1 MTFLK
6 EKDIIKFNEEQKELR
21 ENLPNLYQAMLQ
33 AVNGDDYYLQ
43 LHIVPK
49 KHFYTVKGKRKAN
62 DYMTFHE
69 PKLKALIHKLHA
81 KYCDNK
87 ASVISGR
94 YGSTKLGVITSQQVF
109 EKEEVTMMLI
119 NYLTW
124 FPSKII
130 EIYEDEF
137 IKVPSVED
145 FKGENDEHS
154 NNKLLNYITNFFE
167 MQVVVPTLN
176 KNKNVKRRMI
186 NGQTYYVKENDL
198 EITSFEDLKTPFKNN
213 NTNDDEPQD
222 ITEILDARDRV
233 HTYYKTESQEFI
245 VNNYRDV
252 LTKNQNEKL
261 DLLIHAVKSGM
272 VHIDDL
278 FKDALELNKEAVGR
292 ILFVDKEN
300 NYRQPAVTN
309 LLNSMRRR
317 MDKAKAKKGIK
328 YQLIRSDYAKFPSL
342 PAKDNKKY
350 KENQIEAKYIIKEY
364 RINDLYEEVKFYKD
378 EQVISKSE
386 IERLRNHE
394 ITVDELFQKY
404 MIDIDVAKQKD
415 GAVSAYKPIESDL
428 HTNDELYILTEDEIN
443 KLFHSHCKMILD
455 GIRSGSIKFVDDN
468 GMKRATTDKLNP
480 ITIEEFNILVN
491 RPLVL
496 MDSKN
501 KEIEIISNN
510 LNMSYFNVS
519 AHYAKVSKCFVIDK
533 KSKYKYIDASVFSK
547 LKQSC

>member
-6 EKDIIKFNEEQKELR
+6 EKDIIRYNEEQKELR
-21 ENLPNLYQAMLQ
+21 NDLPNLYNAMLQ
-33 AVNGDDYYLQ
+33 AVNGDDYNLQ

-49 KHFYTVKGKRKAN
+49 KRFIQVKGKRKAN

-69 PKLKALIHKLHA
+69 PKLRSLIHKLHS

-87 ASVISGR
+87 ASVSSER
-94 YGSTKLGVITSQQVF
+94 YGRTKLGVISSQKVF
-109 EKEEVTMMLI
+109 DKEEVTMMLI

-124 FPSKII
+124 FPFQMI

-167 MQVVVPTLN
+167 MQVVLPRLN
-176 KNKNVKRRMI
+176 KDKNVKRRMI
-186 NGQTYYVKENDL
+186 DGQTYYVKENDL
-198 EITSFEDLKTPFKNN
+198 DVVSFEDLKTPFKKSDD
-213 NTNDDEPQD
+213 TNDDEPQD
-222 ITEILDARDRV
+222 FTEILDARDRV

-261 DLLIHAVKSGM
+261 DTLINAVKSGM
-272 VHIDDL
+272 VHIDTL
-278 FKDALELNKEAVGR
+278 FKDALVLNKEAVGR
-292 ILFVDKEN
+292 ILFTDKEN

-309 LLNSMRRR
+309 LLNSMRKR
-317 MDKAKAKKGIK
+317 MDKAKAKHGIK
-328 YQLIRSDYAKFPSL
+328 YQLIRSDYAKFPLL

-364 RINDLYEEVKFYKD
+364 KINDLYEEVKFYKD
-378 EQVISKSE
+378 EQVIPASE
-386 IERLRNHE
+386 IERLRNNE
-394 ITVDELFQKY
+394 ITIDELFEKY
-404 MIDIDVAKQKD
+404 MIDQDVAKQKH
-415 GAVSAYKPIESDL
+415 GAVSTYKPVDNENVD
-428 HTNDELYILTEDEIN
+428 DLYILTEDEIN
-443 KLFHSHCKMILD
+443 KLFHSHCKMLLD
-455 GIRSGSIKFVDDN
+455 AIRSGSITFVDDN

-480 ITIEEFNILVN
+480 IKIEEFNILVK

-496 MDSKN
+496 MDSDN
-501 KEIEIISNN
+501 KEMDIISSN
-510 LNMSYFNVS
+510 LNMSYFNVN
-519 AHYAKVSKCFVIDK
+519 AYYVKESKRFIIDK
-533 KSKYKYIDASVFSK
+533 KSQYKYIDYNVFSR